1 MENSAALFLQQIIK
15 NTGSNKKLTKKSET
29 IKSDFDITELF
40 QFRDTLRKKF
50 HLKKWILGIS
60 KDRLTVVL

>member
-15 NTGSNKKLTKKSET
+15 NTGNNKKLTKKSET

-40 QFRDTLRKKF
+40 QFRNTLRKNF
-50 HLKKWILGIS
+50 HLKK
-60 KDRLTVVL
+60 